1 MRDNLLAHLVVPQ
14 LGLVLV
20 VTGEVP
26 RARCSSE
33 GVLVGA
39 HGLYATRTD
48 PTVTGPVIACNMPSV
63 PLRDLGVVSLKHHP
77 PATRALLLDPDGV
90 VGVRGDG
97 RREGLNGDPRGPFRC
112 VVDQAFALHLL
123 QGFAFHL

>member
-26 RARCSSE
+26 RARCSSV

-39 HGLYATRTD
+39 HGLSATRAD
-48 PTVTGPVIACNMPSV
+48 PTVTTPVIACNMPSV

-90 VGVRGDG
+90 VGVRGDD